1 MGRLLDFHF
10 WTSWSN
16 MAQIYPVIWKNKKQ
30 IHRKQWFFKIPDI
43 WEWRTPIL
51 RDGKKLGETW
61 NHPQLTYLREPPG
74 CGVRRGA
81 QWGQPNLEPRV
92 RGEQGS
98 WNFKGRRESHG
109 KELRDLQRVPPES
122 SAEDWQEPVHEKKL
136 PTNAKEPLERIRSN
150 SGQKAPKAEKR
161 VCPHQTEQPDDRR
174 TLIEAHTGSCLK
186 GVNNL

>member
-1 MGRLLDFHF
+1 MGRFSDFHF

-16 MAQIYPVIWKNKKQ
+16 TAQIYPVIWKNKKQ
-30 IHRKQWFFKIPDI
+30 THMKQWFSRYQTSGNEGHWFLK
-43 WEWRTPIL
+43 
-51 RDGKKLGETW
+51 DGKQLGETW
-61 NHPQLTYLREPPG
+61 THPQLTYLRESPG

-81 QWGQPNLEPRV
+81 
-92 RGEQGS
+92 GEASLSQCGAKS
-98 WNFKGRRESHG
+98 LGRRAQLTFQG
-109 KELRDLQRVPPES
+109 QKLPRVPPES

-150 SGQKAPKAEKR
+150 SGQKASKAEKR
-161 VCPHQTEQPDDRR
+161 VCSHQTEQPDDRR